1 MSIVLLFQGS
11 GTLILICVIT
21 VLIEQQQQQQ
31 QHVKKNSNY
40 IHALQS
46 FCFMNMILLLIDLV
60 YL

>member
-21 VLIEQQQQQQ
+21 VLIEQQQQQ